1 MALYLYSL
9 GGLAVAGITVMFF
22 FGQGRPSINIVK
34 DPTERGVG
42 GLTLSH
48 ELHSAPAVG
57 PSAP

>member
-1 MALYLYSL
+1 M
-9 GGLAVAGITVMFF
+9 AGITVMFF